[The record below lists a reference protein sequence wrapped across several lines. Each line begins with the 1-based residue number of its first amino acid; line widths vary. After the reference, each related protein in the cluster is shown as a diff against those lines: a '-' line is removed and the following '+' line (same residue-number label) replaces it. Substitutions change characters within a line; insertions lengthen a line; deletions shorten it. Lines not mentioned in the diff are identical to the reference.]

1 METYSIFNIASELWG
16 CVFSILIIILILQSP
31 KPRKMRTMVFLQL
44 AISIFVLNISD
55 AMGFMFEG
63 RPAFIYRYIV
73 GTANFFV
80 FVMGYIILKLFTKY
94 VTVCL
99 EENGPVSRVP
109 LTISRWLAFV
119 GMLLVVVSQFNHMYY
134 ILDADNVYVRQD
146 MFWLSQAIG
155 LAGMALNAVMLI
167 SYRKRLG
174 VYTKALM
181 WSYIALPVIAMVIQL
196 FIYGPALLNMAITT
210 AMIVIFVFVQL
221 NYARQGRIM
230 EEAMNQQSMELAESR
245 AKLTE
250 TRVDLMRSQI
260 QPHFIYNTLGS
271 IEELCHTSPEK
282 AAEVVRNFSK
292 YLRGNFDEL
301 GLSSPIRLSREI
313 EHVKH
318 YTAIE
323 HVRFP
328 DMEVRYD
335 LRSGEFFLPAL
346 SIQPLVENAIKY
358 GLMGLE
364 RGGKVV
370 ISTYETADAYY
381 VSVRDN
387 GVGFDTKAPYSRR
400 DRKHLGI
407 ENIRE
412 RVQIMCGGTL
422 RVDSVPG
429 FGTEA
434 IITIPKE
441 DI

>member
-1 METYSIFNIASELWG
+1 MRIFNIATELWA
-16 CVFSILIIILILQSP
+16 CVFSVLIIILILQAK
-31 KPRKMRTMVFLQL
+31 KPRKSRTHVFLQI
-44 AISIFVLNISD
+44 AIANFILNLSD

-63 RPAFIYRYIV
+63 GPSYLNRAIV
-73 GTANFFV
+73 GTANFLV
-80 FVMGYIILKLFTKY
+80 FIMGYIILKLFTKY

-109 LTISRWLAFV
+109 LTISRWLALA
-119 GMLLVVVSQFNHMYY
+119 GTLLVVISQFNHMYY
-134 ILDADNVYVRQD
+134 VLDADNIYVRQE
-146 MFWLSQAIG
+146 MFWLSQTIG
-155 LAGMALNAVMLI
+155 LAGMALNAIMLLI
-167 SYRKRLG
+167 YRKRLG
-174 VYTKALM
+174 IYTKALM
-181 WSYIALPVIAMVIQL
+181 WSYIALPVAAMVIQL
-196 FIYGPALLNMAITT
+196 FIYGPALLNMAIT
-210 AMIVIFVFVQL
+210 AAVIVIFIFVQM

-230 EEAMNQQSMELAESR
+230 EAAINQQSIELADSR

-260 QPHFIYNTLGS
+260 QPHFIYNTLGT
-271 IEELCHTSPEK
+271 IEELCHTQPDK
-282 AAEVVRNFSK
+282 AAEVVRSFSQ

-301 GLSSPIRLSREI
+301 GLSNPIRLSREI
-313 EHVKH
+313 EHVRH

-323 HVRFP
+323 RVRFP
-328 DMEVRYD
+328 DMDIRYD

-364 RGGKVV
+364 SGGSVT
-370 ISTYETADAYY
+370 ISTYETADCNY

-400 DRKHLGI
+400 DRRHLGI

-422 RVDSVPG
+422 TVNSTPG

-434 IITIPKE
+434 IIAIPKE
-441 DI
+441 DMI

>member
-16 CVFSILIIILILQSP
+16 CVFAALIIILILQSP
-31 KPRKMRTMVFLQL
+31 KPRKVRTLVFLQL
-44 AISIFVLNISD
+44 AISIFILNLSD

-63 RPAFIYRYIV
+63 KPAFINRYIV
-73 GTANFFV
+73 GTANFLV
-80 FVMGYIILKLFTKY
+80 FAMGYIILKLFTKY

-109 LTISRWLAFV
+109 LTISRWLAFA
-119 GMLLVVVSQFNHMYY
+119 GLLLLVISQFNHMYY
-134 ILDADNVYVRQD
+134 VLDADNVYVRRE

-155 LAGMALNAVMLI
+155 LAGMALNAAMLI

-181 WSYIALPVIAMVIQL
+181 WSYIALPAAAMVIQL

-210 AMIVIFVFVQL
+210 AMIVIFIFVQL

-260 QPHFIYNTLGS
+260 QPHFIYNTLGA
-271 IEELCHTSPEK
+271 IEELCHTRPEK
-282 AAEVVRNFSK
+282 AAEVVRSFSH

-301 GLSSPIRLSREI
+301 GLSSPIRVSREI

-328 DMEVRYD
+328 DMEIRYD

-364 RGGKVV
+364 SGGRVV
-370 ISTYETADAYY
+370 ISTYETADAYH

-400 DRKHLGI
+400 DRKHMGI

-429 FGTEA
+429 RGTEA

>member
-1 METYSIFNIASELWG
+1 MEKYSIFNIASELWG
-16 CVFSILIIILILQSP
+16 CLFAVLIIILILQSP
-31 KPRKMRTMVFLQL
+31 KPRKVRSNVFLQL
-44 AISIFVLNISD
+44 AISIFILNFSD

-63 RPAFIYRYIV
+63 KPAFINRYIV
-73 GTANFFV
+73 GIANFLV
-80 FVMGYIILKLFTKY
+80 FAMGYIILKLFTKY

-109 LTISRWLAFV
+109 LTAARWLAFA
-119 GMLLVVVSQFNHMYY
+119 GLLLLIISQFNHMYY
-134 ILDADNVYVRQD
+134 VLDADNIYVRRE
-146 MFWLSQAIG
+146 MFWISQVIG
-155 LAGMALNAVMLI
+155 LAGMALNGAMLLA
-167 SYRKRLG
+167 YRKRLG
-174 VYTKALM
+174 IYTRALM
-181 WSYIALPVIAMVIQL
+181 WSYIALPAAAMVIQL
-196 FIYGPALLNMAITT
+196 FIYGPALLNIAITT
-210 AMIVIFVFVQL
+210 AMIIIFIFVQL

-230 EEAMNQQSMELAESR
+230 EETMNQQSMELAESR

-260 QPHFIYNTLGS
+260 QPHFIYNTLGA
-271 IEELCHTSPEK
+271 IEELCYSRPEK
-282 AAEVVRNFSK
+282 AAEVVRSFSQ

-318 YTAIE
+318 YTDIE

-328 DMEVRYD
+328 DMEIRYD
-335 LRSGEFFLPAL
+335 LRAGEFFLPAL

-364 RGGKVV
+364 KGGTVL
-370 ISTYETADAYY
+370 ISTYETADAYH

-387 GVGFDTKAPYSRR
+387 GVGFDTKVPYTRR

-429 FGTEA
+429 VGTEA